1 MKSIRV
7 WSAALVL
14 IAAPAAM
21 PQDANL
27 DKVLAQMDASSAK
40 FLDVQADITAD
51 LFTAVVQDHEMQAG
65 KTAFRRVGG
74 SLEMATKIE
83 TDNGQVSERDILY
96 KNGEL
101 DFYQPSLK
109 QETIFSAGANRGEYD
124 SWLATGFGASGKDL
138 ASTWTVSFQGMEA
151 VNGAQAAKLDLVPKQ
166 DNIRNNVSHITIWVD
181 LARDISLKQIMFQ
194 PSGDT
199 RTVTYTNIRYNSHA
213 PAGLFT
219 LKVASGTQVQ
229 RR

>member
-14 IAAPAAM
+14 FAARAAM

-27 DKVLAQMDASSAK
+27 EKVLAQMDASSAK
-40 FLDVQADITAD
+40 FQDVQADITAD
-51 LFTAVVQDHEMQAG
+51 LFTAVVQDHEMQTG

-74 SLEMATKIE
+74 SMEMATKIE
-83 TDNGQVSERDILY
+83 TDNGQPSERDLLY
-96 KNGEL
+96 RNGEL

-109 QETIFSAGANRGEYD
+109 QETIFAAGANRGEFD
-124 SWLATGFGASGKDL
+124 SLLATGFGASGKDL
-138 ASTWTVSFQGMEA
+138 ASAWNVSFQGMEA
-151 VNGAQAAKLDLVPKQ
+151 VNGTQAAKLDLVPKQ

-181 LARDISLKQIMFQ
+181 LARDISLKQVMFQ

-199 RTVTYTNIRYNSHA
+199 RTVTYTNIRYNSHP
-213 PAGLFT
+213 PASLFT
-219 LKVASGTQVQ
+219 LKLASGTQVQ